1 MKLIGKIAYSLYSR
15 MMTYKSWYFS
25 KRVNNAG
32 GGIVRKLHS
41 STS

>member
-25 KRVNNAG
+25 KRVNNWE
-32 GGIVRKLHS
+32 GIVWKLYGS
-41 STS
+41 AS